1 MHGQGGGRAVMG
13 GAHERAAAAV
23 MLEGTGAQLTCCH
36 LCASPRSGYL
46 EPTSLLGWHSTS
58 SPQRW

>member
-1 MHGQGGGRAVMG
+1 MMG
-13 GAHERAAAAV
+13 GARERSAAAV